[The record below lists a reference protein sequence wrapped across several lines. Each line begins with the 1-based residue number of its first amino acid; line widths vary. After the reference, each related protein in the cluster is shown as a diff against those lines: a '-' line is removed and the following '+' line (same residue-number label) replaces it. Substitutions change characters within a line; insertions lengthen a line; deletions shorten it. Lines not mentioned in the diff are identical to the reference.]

1 MEFVLEAPGGEK
13 LSARCVCVSL
23 AWLHGEEAEYGHS
36 YRLVCSP

>member
-23 AWLHGEEAEYGHS
+23 AWLHGEKPNMAT
-36 YRLVCSP
+36 VTD